1 MHALNSPLSMQVARL
16 EDLHVLRVL
25 NGELRRK
32 DLGFRA
38 EASRSLLVNFRMGVV
53 RNPNLKPQAT
63 QPKSMS
69 ITRVSI
75 PLTSM
80 AINVL
85 NRKRLH
91 VQH

>member
-25 NGELRRK
+25 NCELRRK

-38 EASRSLLVNFRMGVV
+38 EASTSFLVNFTMGVV

-63 QPKSMS
+63 QPESMI
-69 ITRVSI
+69 ITQVSI

-80 AINVL
+80 AIKVL
-85 NRKRLH
+85 NRKRQH
-91 VQH
+91 VKH